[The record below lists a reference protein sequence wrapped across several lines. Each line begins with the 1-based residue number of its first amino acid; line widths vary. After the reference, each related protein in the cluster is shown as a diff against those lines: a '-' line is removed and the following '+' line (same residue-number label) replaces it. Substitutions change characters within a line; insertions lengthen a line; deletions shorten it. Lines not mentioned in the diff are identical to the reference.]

1 MTDDENR
8 QRPNANYKLSKPDGV
23 NARAEEKLTFYYN
36 RERRL
41 EKAPQIV
48 KDLYKD
54 KESKQ
59 QNRFNLLRPLI
70 ADKPRATL
78 FFTIVI
84 LCAFILVLSVLGYM
98 DTSYSFEGNK
108 LEISGTRY
116 EGTTIVVIK
125 KTRKKGLSTPYTGT
139 VDIAVSPVQG
149 GENEDMNVFGHRI
162 FLTLEQ
168 TEEYRFVVPFDDS
181 NLLMVL
187 QSEKNTLKLDFK
199 PQ

>member
-1 MTDDENR
+1 MTDDENK
-8 QRPNANYKLSKPDGV
+8 RPNAKYKLSKPDGAD
-23 NARAEEKLTFYYN
+23 ARAEQKLTFYYN

-54 KESKQ
+54 KDSKQ

-98 DTSYSFEGNK
+98 DTSYSLEGNRI
-108 LEISGTRY
+108 EITGTKY
-116 EGTTIVVIK
+116 EGTTIIVLK

-139 VDIAVSPVQG
+139 VDIAVSPVIN
-149 GENEDMNVFGHRI
+149 GENEEISVFYHRI

-168 TEEYRFVVPFDDS
+168 TEEYRFAAPFDDAD
-181 NLLMVL
+181 LLMVL
-187 QSEKNTLKLDFK
+187 QTEKNTLNIKIK